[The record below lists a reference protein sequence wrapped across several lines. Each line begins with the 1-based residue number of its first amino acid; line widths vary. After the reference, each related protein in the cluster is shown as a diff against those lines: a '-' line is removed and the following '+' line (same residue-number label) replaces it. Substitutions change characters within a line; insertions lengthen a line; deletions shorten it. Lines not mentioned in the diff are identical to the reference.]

1 MEPTPPLCEKFGVTI
16 QKAGFPRYGNPTH
29 SSPTATG
36 VPLEMSADVPNTKP
50 VNLVVPAELVYV
62 PHVPHR
68 EIVLDRDL
76 PRLSCLSLLTTMR
89 ETVGLVGAGPPGVPG
104 NTAIGLA
111 GTGPVGVPGEEGTDT
126 LTLAFM
132 VRETVVTVWEIRS
145 LVQQFGQNTSLHD
158 EVPWLS

>member
-1 MEPTPPLCEKFGVTI
+1 
-16 QKAGFPRYGNPTH
+16 
-29 SSPTATG
+29 
-36 VPLEMSADVPNTKP
+36 
-50 VNLVVPAELVYV
+50 
-62 PHVPHR
+62 
-68 EIVLDRDL
+68 
-76 PRLSCLSLLTTMR
+76 MR
-89 ETVGLVGAGPPGVPG
+89 ETVGLAGAGPPGVPG

-132 VRETVVTVWEIRS
+132 VRETVVTVWEIIS

>member
-1 MEPTPPLCEKFGVTI
+1 MCPT
-16 QKAGFPRYGNPTH
+16 
-29 SSPTATG
+29 SS
-36 VPLEMSADVPNTKP
+36 N
-50 VNLVVPAELVYV
+50 
-62 PHVPHR
+62 VPHR

-76 PRLSCLSLLTTMR
+76 PRLPCLSLLTTMR
-89 ETVGLVGAGPPGVPG
+89 ETVGLAGAGPPGVAG

-126 LTLAFM
+126 LMLAFM
-132 VRETVVTVWEIRS
+132 VRETVVTVWEIIS

>member
-1 MEPTPPLCEKFGVTI
+1 MCPT
-16 QKAGFPRYGNPTH
+16 
-29 SSPTATG
+29 SSN
-36 VPLEMSADVPNTKP
+36 VR
-50 VNLVVPAELVYV
+50 
-62 PHVPHR
+62 HR

-89 ETVGLVGAGPPGVPG
+89 ETVGLAGAGPAGVPG

-126 LTLAFM
+126 LTLAFR